1 MKYYLTEA
9 GKDLIRNPR
18 DTGSGRKAILALKHQ
33 KYRKQAADVT
43 AARKRGKRHPMDPGK
58 HVDLSQAARE
68 HESGEGKVTFKK
80 V

>member
-33 KYRKQAADVT
+33 KYGKQAAEVV
-43 AARKRGKRHPMDPGK
+43 AARERGERHSMDPGK
-58 HVDLSQAARE
+58 YVDVSQAAGE
-68 HESGEGKVTFKK
+68 HKSGRGKVTFKR